1 MATYHHERIDGKGYP
16 YGTKDDEIPLC
27 AKILAVAD
35 VFDALTSKRVYKDP
49 MPFGK
54 ACSIIREERGTHFD
68 EDIVDAFTV
77 SSEKILEAMNEF
89 NAAEET

>member
-1 MATYHHERIDGKGYP
+1 
-16 YGTKDDEIPLC
+16 
-27 AKILAVAD
+27 
-35 VFDALTSKRVYKDP
+35 

-68 EDIVDAFTV
+68 EDVVDAFTV